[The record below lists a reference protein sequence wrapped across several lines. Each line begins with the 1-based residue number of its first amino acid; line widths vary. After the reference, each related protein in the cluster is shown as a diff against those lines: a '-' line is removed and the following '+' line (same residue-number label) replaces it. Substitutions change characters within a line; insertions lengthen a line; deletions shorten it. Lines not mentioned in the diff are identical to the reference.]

1 MINEINNEI
10 NIIYTIL
17 KIKLSNIGFSM
28 ECFRA
33 DFLGFFSTNIKICLL
48 GTRLDNHHL
57 IKAYPGFW
65 KK

>member
-10 NIIYTIL
+10 NITYRVL

-33 DFLGFFSTNIKICLL
+33 DFLGFFSTNMKICLMD
-48 GTRLDNHHL
+48 TRLDNHHS
-57 IKAYPGFW
+57 IKAYQEF
-65 KK
+65 